1 MTSGKLFKKDLL
13 VITDT
18 DIEASEAGW
27 RGMTG
32 VSAYVRVCNEA

>member
-1 MTSGKLFKKDLL
+1 MASGKLIKERSPSNY
-13 VITDT
+13 T

-27 RGMTG
+27 RDMTG